1 LDGRRS
7 ERVREAIREELSEII
22 AYELEDPRVQRVE
35 VTDVL
40 LSPDLRHAHVRLH
53 LEGDE
58 KGQAQCLAALS
69 GARRFLRRQ
78 LAVRIRL
85 YRTPE
90 LHFEPDLISGSRPR
104 GQAEAGPASPGPAK
118 KGQFPF

>member
-1 LDGRRS
+1 MDDRRS

-22 AYELEDPRVQRVE
+22 AYEMEDPRVQSVE
-35 VTDVL
+35 VTEVL
-40 LSPDLRHAHVRLH
+40 LSPDLRHARVRLH

-58 KGQAQCLAALS
+58 KGRAQCLAALS

-90 LHFEPDLISGSRPR
+90 LHFEPDVICSGAPR
-104 GQAEAGPASPGPAK
+104 EGAQAKFASPRLAK
-118 KGQFPF
+118 KDQFPF

>member
-1 LDGRRS
+1 VDGRRS

-58 KGQAQCLAALS
+58 KGQAQCLAALD

-90 LHFEPDLISGSRPR
+90 LHFEPDLTSAGGRPHAGSV
-104 GQAEAGPASPGPAK
+104 GPNPVGKGP
-118 KGQFPF
+118 FPY